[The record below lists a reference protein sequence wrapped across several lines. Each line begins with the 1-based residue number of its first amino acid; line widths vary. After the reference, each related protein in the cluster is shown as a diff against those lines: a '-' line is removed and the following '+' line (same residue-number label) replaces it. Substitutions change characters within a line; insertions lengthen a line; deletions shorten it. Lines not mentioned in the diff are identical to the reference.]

1 MDPGTSGRFSS
12 PRFCA
17 TAQNENQ
24 LRSCEFSIVQRA
36 PLTSALGQ
44 ICHSVAGGPAGPT
57 RDRTQR
63 SLSARKWTLKLVSVG
78 LAHATSGSCLFL
90 PGELRPAAGTCTSFF
105 CGKRASFCIGGASKK
120 LPSITQNSSAT
131 PTQLIKKLKVY
142 SRDFVPSLSLLWRC
156 FFFCFFDL
164 KNKIQTSSAIVK
176 SAS

>member
-1 MDPGTSGRFSS
+1 MKINSGRVSF
-12 PRFCA
+12 
-17 TAQNENQ
+17 
-24 LRSCEFSIVQRA
+24 LSCSG
-36 PLTSALGQ
+36 LLSQ

-63 SLSARKWTLKLVSVG
+63 SLSAWKWTLKLVSGG
-78 LAHATSGSCLFL
+78 LAHATSGSCLFV

-131 PTQLIKKLKVY
+131 RLIKKLKVY
-142 SRDFVPSLSLLWRC
+142 SPDFVPSLSLLWRC
-156 FFFCFFDL
+156 FFCFFDL